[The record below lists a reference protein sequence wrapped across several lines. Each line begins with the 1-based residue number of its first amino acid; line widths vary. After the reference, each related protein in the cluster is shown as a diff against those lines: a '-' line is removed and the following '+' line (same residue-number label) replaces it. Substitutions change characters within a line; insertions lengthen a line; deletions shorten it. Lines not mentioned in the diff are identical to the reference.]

1 MYDYEKFARVLASI
15 EIPRSKFNYKC
26 PVKTTFNHGQI
37 IPLIY
42 EEVLPGDTWNLK
54 NFSMV
59 LRLSSPL
66 KTPILDNITASV
78 FIFFVPMRLLW
89 SHWKQFMFE
98 NTESKWVSSTEYTIP
113 MITAP
118 DGGWNSC
125 SLADY
130 LGVRPGVKTKVNQ
143 LRFRC
148 YCEIYN
154 EWFRDQNLIDP
165 VYYDNGDSDI
175 VGNNGTDYVNDVV
188 RGSVVMSIS
197 RHRDYISSC
206 LPGPQKGP
214 DVLLPLGDVTMDDIP
229 VLPKA
234 NVSHLVGKE
243 LIDGVDTLRAA
254 STVGSGYVQMPDG
267 NLIVNSGNVIGTS
280 VASSG
285 AYNLIPDNLVAFGTS
300 QFTSNVTINQ
310 LRTAFQLQKFYERL
324 ALGGSRYTEVI
335 RSFFNV
341 QSSDARLQRPEFLA
355 GDRFPVN
362 INQVLDTTSSNLA
375 KVGAYSMTFGSG
387 CEFIKSFEEH
397 GILMAVIATQHSHS
411 YQQGNDRFLYK
422 ETFTDFFFP
431 VFNNLGEQP
440 VYNRE
445 VYVQGTSDD
454 SKVFGYQENYPEYR
468 QGKSRITGQF
478 RSGANGLPGQGL
490 DTWHL
495 ADYYS
500 SLPILSKE
508 FIEESPITLDRVL
521 TVSHDLSNQYLLDCV
536 FDFDVSR
543 PMSEY
548 GVPGLIDH
556 H

>member
-15 EIPRSKFNYKC
+15 EIPRSRFDYHC

-42 EEVLPGDTWNLK
+42 EEVLPGDTWQLD

-59 LRLSSPL
+59 LRMSSPL
-66 KTPILDNITASV
+66 KTPILDNISASV
-78 FIFFVPMRLLW
+78 FVFYVPCRLLW
-89 SHWKQFMFE
+89 RHWKQFMFE
-98 NTESKWVSSTEYTIP
+98 NTDSKWISQTEYTIP

-118 DGGWNSC
+118 DNGWNYK

-130 LGVRPGVKTKVNQ
+130 LGVVPGKKVKVNQ

-148 YCEIYN
+148 YALIYN

-165 VYYDNGDSDI
+165 IYFDDGDSDI
-175 VGNNGTDYVNDVV
+175 VGNNGTDYINDVV
-188 RGSVVMSIS
+188 RGSVVMNIS
-197 RHRDYISSC
+197 RHRDYFSSA

-214 DVLLPLGDVTMDDIP
+214 DIILPLGTNAPVYAGLENEHYKDIVDKFGFNAVKVTR
-229 VLPKA
+229 
-234 NVSHLVGKE
+234 G
-243 LIDGVDTLRAA
+243 ID
-254 STVGSGYVQMPDG
+254 SDG
-267 NLIVNSGNVIGTS
+267 NFLY
-280 VASSG
+280 SSG
-285 AYNLIPDNLVAFGTS
+285 LLGNSSDGTLFHSSNSTGTLSDSQTFSNLYADLSSATA
-300 QFTSNVTINQ
+300 TTINQ

-341 QSSDARLQRPEFLA
+341 ESSDSRLQRPEFLS

-362 INQVLDTTSSNLA
+362 INQVIDTTSANLA
-375 KVGAYSMTFGSG
+375 KVGAYSMTYGSG
-387 CEFIKSFEEH
+387 LQFTKSFEEH
-397 GILMAVIATQHSHS
+397 GILMAFIATQHSHS
-411 YQQGNDRFLYK
+411 YQQGNDKYLYK

-440 VYNRE
+440 ILNRE
-445 VYVQGTSDD
+445 IYVQGTSED

-468 QGKSRITGQF
+468 QGRSRVTGEF
-478 RSGANGLPGQGL
+478 RSGANGSPGQGL

-495 ADYYS
+495 ADYYE

-508 FIEESPITLDRVL
+508 WIEESPNTLDRVL
-521 TVSHDLSNQYLLDCV
+521 QVSHTQSNQYLLDCN
-536 FDFDVSR
+536 FDFKISR

>member
-15 EIPRSKFNYKC
+15 EIPRSKFSYKC

-54 NFSMV
+54 DFSMV

-66 KTPILDNITASV
+66 KTPILDNINASV
-78 FIFFVPMRLLW
+78 FIFFVPCRLLW

-98 NTESKWVSSTEYTIP
+98 NTDSKWVSSTEYTIP

-130 LGVRPGVKTKVNQ
+130 LGVRPGVKCKVNQ

-148 YCEIYN
+148 YVEIYN

-165 VYYDNGDSDI
+165 VYYDKGDSDI
-175 VGNNGTDYVNDVV
+175 IGNNGTDYVNDVI
-188 RGSVVMSIS
+188 RGSVVMQIS

-206 LPGPQKGP
+206 LPAPQKGP
-214 DVLLPLGDVTMDDIP
+214 DVLLPLGTNAPVYPGDEILFDDMKKYSDGTIFYP
-229 VLPKA
+229 VQFRGG
-234 NVSHLVGKE
+234 S
-243 LIDGVDTLRAA
+243 AA
-254 STVGSGYVQMPDG
+254 GSDY
-267 NLIVNSGNVIGTS
+267 NTS
-280 VASSG
+280 VGTLGLDSSG
-285 AYNLIPDNLVAFGTS
+285 IVRSTGAAISGSVPHVIPTNLYADLSSATA
-300 QFTSNVTINQ
+300 TTINQ

-362 INQVLDTTSSNLA
+362 INQVIDTTSANLA
-375 KVGAYSMTFGSG
+375 KVGAYSMTYGNG
-387 CEFIKSFEEH
+387 CQFIKSFEEH
-397 GILMAVIATQHSHS
+397 GILMAVIATQHTHS
-411 YQQGNDRFLYK
+411 YQQGNDRYLYK

-445 VYVQGTSDD
+445 IFVQGNDDD

-495 ADYYS
+495 ADYYD

-508 FIEESPITLDRVL
+508 FIEESPVSLDRVL

-536 FDFDVSR
+536 FDFEVSR

>member
-15 EIPRSKFNYKC
+15 EIPRSKFDYNC

-42 EEVLPGDTWNLK
+42 EEVLPGDTWHLK
-54 NFSMV
+54 DFSMV

-78 FIFFVPMRLLW
+78 FVFFVPCRLLW
-89 SHWKQFMFE
+89 KHWKEFMFE
-98 NTESKWVSSTEYTIP
+98 NTESKWVSSTEYTVP

-118 DGGWNSC
+118 DNGWNSC

-148 YCEIYN
+148 YALIYN

-165 VYYDNGDSDI
+165 VYFDDGDNDI
-175 VGNNGTDYVNDVV
+175 VGNNGSDYVNDVV
-188 RGSVVMSIS
+188 RGSVVMNIS
-197 RHRDYISSC
+197 RHRDYLSSA
-206 LPGPQKGP
+206 LPSPQKGP
-214 DVLLPLGDVTMDDIP
+214 DVILPLGNNAVVYADDQFP
-229 VLPKA
+229 VASDFFAKYGKNGLVFADYDGTDYLFKNGTFGLA
-234 NVSHLVGKE
+234 NLQGQ
-243 LIDGVDTLRAA
+243 DGVTRVNTNQTFNGTNTVSPINLR
-254 STVGSGYVQMPDG
+254 TD
-267 NLIVNSGNVIGTS
+267 L
-280 VASSG
+280 SS
-285 AYNLIPDNLVAFGTS
+285 ATAT
-300 QFTSNVTINQ
+300 TINQ
-310 LRTAFQLQKFYERL
+310 LRIAFQLQKFYERL

-335 RSFFNV
+335 RAFFNV

-362 INQVLDTTSSNLA
+362 INQVIDTTSNNLA
-375 KVGAYSMTFGSG
+375 KVGAYSMTYGQG
-387 CEFIKSFEEH
+387 CSFIKSFEEH

-411 YQQGNDRFLYK
+411 YQQGNDRYLYK
-422 ETFTDFFFP
+422 ESFTDFFFP

-440 VYNRE
+440 IKNRE
-445 VYVQGTSDD
+445 IFCQGTAEDD
-454 SKVFGYQENYPEYR
+454 EVFGYQENYPEYR
-468 QGKSRITGQF
+468 QGKARITGQF
-478 RSGANGLPGQGL
+478 RSGSNGLPGQGL
-490 DTWHL
+490 DSWHL
-495 ADYYS
+495 ADYYE
-500 SLPILSKE
+500 SLPVLSKE
-508 FIEESPITLDRVL
+508 WIEESPNTLDRVL
-521 TVSHDLSNQYLLDCV
+521 QVSHTNSNQYLLDG
-536 FDFDVSR
+536 FFNFEVSR